1 VRLKIPTPTPLEFRK
16 NLKCALVAQYLRVP
30 SRSNYEADDRLFLGN
45 LLQLP
50 PIPDTHEREEEFVC
64 SLCPEGGLDAP
75 DKSILFHIAGYCLHV
90 LRKTKQTCSN
100 CFDAVTQSDPL
111 PAIGSLS
118 VMKELHK
125 GSLICITG
133 YVFDMLVLW
142 ERCFQM
148 LKPNILHTTNT
159 RAVLVKNFQEC
170 SNVDVVFPTCHNILV
185 KLQKRF
191 AKVRLRFCCRDASR
205 DKALKRKTIHRSSKS
220 LAMRAA
226 VKR

>member
-1 VRLKIPTPTPLEFRK
+1 VRLKNSTPTPLEFRK
-16 NLKCALVAQYLRVP
+16 NLKCVLVAQYLRVP
-30 SRSNYEADDRLFLGN
+30 SRSNYDTDDRLFLDN

-50 PIPDTHEREEEFVC
+50 PIPNTHEREEEFVC
-64 SLCPEGGLDAP
+64 SLCP
-75 DKSILFHIAGYCLHV
+75 KSILFHIAGYCLHV

-125 GSLICITG
+125 GSSICVRG

-148 LKPNILHTTNT
+148 LKPSILHTTNT
-159 RAVLVKNFQEC
+159 RAVFVKNFQEC
-170 SNVDVVFPTCHNILV
+170 SNVDVVFPTCHNILE

-191 AKVRLRFCCRDASR
+191 AEVRLRFCCWDATR

-220 LAMRAA
+220 LAMSAA